1 MDFNVNVIVDAG
13 PRIAP
18 LVDALAKQM
27 SAQGEKLNGVLD
39 KLHLVLGKHA
49 DARIAAQPEVG
60 CIPEDSK
67 DSDTPREGADAP
79 KPRRSRKAASKA
91 EEPAAVPEKAP
102 SVEVVVMPD
111 PANDAE
117 VEAATYAAAMEAEV
131 TGGEAPAEPRSAEEV
146 ASLRERVR
154 DLATRAVKTGKGTS
168 VRAMLDRFGAA
179 RVSLI
184 PEENLAEAVAEL
196 SNTVG
201 GE

>member
-1 MDFNVNVIVDAG
+1 MDLNVNVIVDAG

-18 LVDALAKQM
+18 LVDALAGQM
-27 SAQGEKLNGVLD
+27 GAQSEKLNGVLD
-39 KLHLVLGKHA
+39 MLHGILKGRPEAQITMLPTPGRPSE
-49 DARIAAQPEVG
+49 DARE
-60 CIPEDSK
+60 
-67 DSDTPREGADAP
+67 SDAPKEEAEAP

-102 SVEVVVMPD
+102 SIGVVVMPD

-117 VEAATYAAAMEAEV
+117 VEAVTHAAAMEEGV
-131 TGGEAPAEPRSAEEV
+131 TGGEAPAEPLSAEEV
-146 ASLRERVR
+146 TSLRERVQ

-168 VRAMLDRFGAA
+168 VRAMLGRFGAA

-184 PEENLAEAVAEL
+184 LEENLAEAVAEL
-196 SNTVG
+196 SNIVE

>member
-1 MDFNVNVIVDAG
+1 MDFNVTVIVDAG

-18 LVDALAKQM
+18 LVDALAGQM
-27 SAQGEKLNGVLD
+27 GAQSEKLNGVLD
-39 KLHLVLGKHA
+39 MLHGILEGHPEARITMLPTPGRPSE
-49 DARIAAQPEVG
+49 DARE
-60 CIPEDSK
+60 
-67 DSDTPREGADAP
+67 SDAPKEEAEAP

-102 SVEVVVMPD
+102 SIGVVVMPD

-117 VEAATYAAAMEAEV
+117 VEAVTHAAAMEEGV
-131 TGGEAPAEPRSAEEV
+131 TGGEAPAEPLSTEEV
-146 ASLRERVR
+146 ASLRERVQ

-196 SNTVG
+196 SNIVE

>member
-18 LVDALAKQM
+18 LVDALAGQM
-27 SAQGEKLNGVLD
+27 SAQSEKLNGVLD
-39 KLHLVLGKHA
+39 MLHGILEKHPEA
-49 DARIAAQPEVG
+49 QITMLPTPGRPSEDAM
-60 CIPEDSK
+60 
-67 DSDTPREGADAP
+67 DSDAPKEEEAEAP

-91 EEPAAVPEKAP
+91 EEPAAAPEKAP
-102 SVEVVVMPD
+102 SIEVVVMPD

-117 VEAATYAAAMEAEV
+117 VEAATYAAAMEEGV
-131 TGGEAPAEPRSAEEV
+131 TGGEAPAEEV
-146 ASLRERVR
+146 ASLRERAR
-154 DLATRAVKTGKGTS
+154 DLATRAAKTGKGTS

-196 SNTVG
+196 SNIVG

>member
-18 LVDALAKQM
+18 LVDALAKQV

-39 KLHLVLGKHA
+39 TLHLVLGKHA

-79 KPRRSRKAASKA
+79 KRRSRKAASKA

-102 SVEVVVMPD
+102 SVEVIVMPD

-117 VEAATYAAAMEAEV
+117 VEVATYAAAMEAEV

-146 ASLRERVR
+146 ASLRERVQ

>member
-39 KLHLVLGKHA
+39 TLHLFLGKHA

-67 DSDTPREGADAP
+67 DSDTPREGAEAP

-102 SVEVVVMPD
+102 SIGVVVMPD

-117 VEAATYAAAMEAEV
+117 VEAATYAAAMEEGV
-131 TGGEAPAEPRSAEEV
+131 TGGEAPAEPLSAEEV
-146 ASLRERVR
+146 ASLRERVQ

-168 VRAMLDRFGAA
+168 VRAMLNSFGAA

-196 SNTVG
+196 SNIVE

>member
-18 LVDALAKQM
+18 LVDALAKQV

-39 KLHLVLGKHA
+39 TLHLVLGKHA

-67 DSDTPREGADAP
+67 DSDTPREGAEAP

-91 EEPAAVPEKAP
+91 EEPAAAPEKAP

-131 TGGEAPAEPRSAEEV
+131 TGGEAPAEEV
-146 ASLRERVR
+146 ASLRERAQ

>member
-39 KLHLVLGKHA
+39 TLHLVLGKHA

-67 DSDTPREGADAP
+67 DSDKPREGAEAP

-102 SVEVVVMPD
+102 SIEVVVMPD
-111 PANDAE
+111 LANDAE

-131 TGGEAPAEPRSAEEV
+131 AGGEAPAEPLSAEEV
-146 ASLRERVR
+146 ASLRERVQ

-196 SNTVG
+196 SNIVG

>member
-18 LVDALAKQM
+18 LVDALAGQM
-27 SAQGEKLNGVLD
+27 SAQSEKLNGVLD
-39 KLHLVLGKHA
+39 MLHGILEKHPEA
-49 DARIAAQPEVG
+49 QITMLPTPGRPSEDAM
-60 CIPEDSK
+60 
-67 DSDTPREGADAP
+67 DSDAPKEEEAEAP

-91 EEPAAVPEKAP
+91 EEPAAAPEKAP
-102 SVEVVVMPD
+102 SIEVVVMPD

-117 VEAATYAAAMEAEV
+117 VEAATYAAAME
-131 TGGEAPAEPRSAEEV
+131 EV
-146 ASLRERVR
+146 ASLRERVQ

-196 SNTVG
+196 SNIVG

>member
-1 MDFNVNVIVDAG
+1 MDLNVNVIVDAG

-27 SAQGEKLNGVLD
+27 SAQSEKLNGVLD
-39 KLHLVLGKHA
+39 TLHLVLGKHA

-67 DSDTPREGADAP
+67 DSDKPIEGAEAP

-102 SVEVVVMPD
+102 SIEVAVMPD

-131 TGGEAPAEPRSAEEV
+131 AGGEAPAEPLSAEEV
-146 ASLRERVR
+146 ASLRERVQ

-196 SNTVG
+196 SNIVE